1 MKSSASTNY
10 QSKIPL
16 LNKKDR
22 SGARNSGKGPNKAQ
36 EIKKEDTAESMT
48 KDELLVTFFDKSF
61 VMDKTAPRLTE
72 GDKDTINDETTP
84 GGLNAEKITFEH

>member
-1 MKSSASTNY
+1 
-10 QSKIPL
+10 
-16 LNKKDR
+16 
-22 SGARNSGKGPNKAQ
+22 
-36 EIKKEDTAESMT
+36 MT